1 MKDSVKLLAL
11 LATAISVVLLTNM
24 MNSNSNEGL

>member
-11 LATAISVVLLTNM
+11 LATAISVILLTNM
-24 MNSNSNEGL
+24 MNSNSYEGL